1 MNKVDEYMNSLVKYM
16 IKGDCNI
23 TIDNVTFM
31 NQVDDDMISVVKYM
45 IKEVPTLS

>member
-1 MNKVDEYMNSLVKYM
+1 M

-31 NQVDDDMISVVKYM
+31 NQVDDDMISLVKYM
-45 IKEVPTLS
+45 IKEASNIVIDTETFIN